1 MTLTAPSSSSSAVD
15 VAVFGIDPGAD
26 WISTPD
32 HRRIGQLHVGL
43 VLIMA
48 AAAAVVGVVVHGA
61 VGDLFT
67 LSASGR
73 SSIVALLGAHENAW
87 GVLIG
92 LPLWIAVGSL
102 VVPGQIGAP
111 RMAFPRM
118 QSLSLWGW
126 VVGATTFVSAYLV
139 QDGPPAFLVTSSSPL
154 TANGTVANKAT
165 DLLLASL
172 ILVSLATLAGAVN
185 LLVTIVTE
193 RRSGLAFGDMRP
205 FSWSVFVTSAV
216 MLIAIPPFV
225 AGLFLV
231 YLDQHFGG
239 TLFSSEGSQLVWV
252 HMVWMWGRP
261 EALLIALPAVGMVA
275 DVVVSRTG
283 RPVVGG
289 PVVNWLILAAGVLSL
304 GIWTGGSSIAS
315 AAVVPTSRW
324 VTGLVLVPLGL
335 VLLLVLGS
343 LRGGLKPGPSL
354 LYVLGVIVALGAGA
368 ILIAVAAAR
377 TVSGDGIQ
385 FFQFG
390 VTNLVVFGA
399 ALLGATGVLVEHA
412 KEGVGSALSKAGSGL
427 AGLALI
433 GGVLLSGIALAVGAL
448 VDSTATKQTFQTLNV
463 VAAVGKALIAVG
475 SLSFAAALVGS
486 VVLATRLNR
495 RPVPAATIEGVA

>member
-1 MTLTAPSSSSSAVD
+1 MTLTAPSSTSSAVD
-15 VAVFGIDPGAD
+15 AAMFGNDPGAD

-43 VLIMA
+43 VLIMV

-61 VGDLFT
+61 VGDLFS

-73 SSIVALLGAHENAW
+73 SSITALLSAHENAW

-102 VVPGQIGAP
+102 VVPGQIGAS

-126 VVGATTFVSAYLV
+126 LVGATTFVSSFLV
-139 QDGPPAFLVTSSSPL
+139 QDGPPTFLVTSSAPL

-193 RRSGLAFGDMRP
+193 RRAGLAFGDIRP

-216 MLIAIPPFV
+216 MLIAVPTFV

-261 EALLIALPAVGMVA
+261 ESLLIALPAVGMVA
-275 DVVVSRTG
+275 DVAVGRTG
-283 RPVVGG
+283 RALIGG
-289 PVVNWLILAAGVLSL
+289 PVVNWLILVAGVLTL
-304 GIWTGGSSIAS
+304 GIWTGGSSIAT

-354 LYVLGVIVALGAGA
+354 LYVLGVIAAIGAGA
-368 ILIAVAAAR
+368 IVIAVAAAR
-377 TVSGDGIQ
+377 TVSGDGVQ

-399 ALLGATGVLVEHA
+399 ALLGATGALVEHA
-412 KEGVGSALSKAGSGL
+412 RESVGSELSKAGSGL

-433 GGVLLSGIALAVGAL
+433 GGVLLSGVSLAVAAM
-448 VDSTATKQTFQTLNV
+448 VDSTNTIQTLNV
-463 VAAVGKALIAVG
+463 VAAIGKALIAVG
-475 SLSFAAALVGS
+475 SLSVAATLLGS
-486 VVLATRLNR
+486 VVTAGRLNR
-495 RPVPAATIEGVA
+495 RPSRVASIEGVA